1 MCYYNENGVLR
12 VRDYKFMRFYGI
24 DYLQMQSNIND
35 YLKYIVIFSALFIL
49 IVVFSLY
56 MRHRLQTKYRDLTII
71 AFLFLLFISGV
82 QYADYTDSQNI
93 HSQSSQMVNFIRLLS
108 QKKGVNVNSIFSS
121 SIQLSDGIIVKINDF
136 YYRVNLSLDQKTYS
150 LVEVS
155 LVTPDIEIVKN

>member
-1 MCYYNENGVLR
+1 
-12 VRDYKFMRFYGI
+12 MRFYSI
-24 DYLQMQSNIND
+24 DYLQVQSNIND
-35 YLKYIVIFSALFIL
+35 YLKFIVIFSTLFIL

-93 HSQSSQMVNFIRLLS
+93 HSQSSQMVNFVRLLS
-108 QKKGVNVNSIFSS
+108 QEKGVNVNYILSS
-121 SIQLSDGIIVKINDF
+121 SAQISDGIIVKINDL
-136 YYRVNLSLDQKTYS
+136 YYRVNLSLDQKTYN

-155 LVTPDIEIVKN
+155 LVNPEIEIMKN

>member
-1 MCYYNENGVLR
+1 M
-12 VRDYKFMRFYGI
+12 KFYSI

-35 YLKYIVIFSALFIL
+35 YLKYAIVFSTLFIL

-93 HSQSSQMVNFIRLLS
+93 HSQSSQMVNFVRLLS
-108 QKKGVNVNSIFSS
+108 QKQKVDVNSIFSS
-121 SIQLSDGIIVKINDF
+121 SVQLADGIIVKINNR
-136 YYRVNLSLDQKTYS
+136 YYRVNLSPDQKTYNP
-150 LVEVS
+150 VEVS
-155 LVTPDIEIVKN
+155 LVNPEIEIMKN

>member
-1 MCYYNENGVLR
+1 M
-12 VRDYKFMRFYGI
+12 KFYSI

-35 YLKYIVIFSALFIL
+35 YLKYIVIFSTLFIL

-71 AFLFLLFISGV
+71 VFLFLLFISGV

-93 HSQSSQMVNFIRLLS
+93 HSQSSQMVNFVRLLS
-108 QKKGVNVNSIFSS
+108 V
-121 SIQLSDGIIVKINDF
+121 QLSDGIIVKIGDVF
-136 YYRVNLSLDQKTYS
+136 YRVNLSPDQKTYN

-155 LVTPDIEIVKN
+155 LVNPEIEIITN

>member
-1 MCYYNENGVLR
+1 
-12 VRDYKFMRFYGI
+12 MRFYGI

-35 YLKYIVIFSALFIL
+35 YLKYIVIFSTLFVL

-93 HSQSSQMVNFIRLLS
+93 HSQSSQMVNFVRLLS
-108 QKKGVNVNSIFSS
+108 KEKEVSINSIFSS
-121 SIQLSDGIIVKINDF
+121 SVQLSDGIIVKINDL
-136 YYRVNLSLDQKTYS
+136 YYRVNLSADQKTYS
-150 LVEVS
+150 LVAVS
-155 LVTPDIEIVKN
+155 LVNPEIEIIKK

>member
-1 MCYYNENGVLR
+1 M
-12 VRDYKFMRFYGI
+12 KFYSI

-35 YLKYIVIFSALFIL
+35 YLKYAIVFSTLFIL

-71 AFLFLLFISGV
+71 AFLFLLFLSGV

-93 HSQSSQMVNFIRLLS
+93 HSQSSQMVNFVRLLS
-108 QKKGVNVNSIFSS
+108 QKQKVDVNSIFSS
-121 SIQLSDGIIVKINDF
+121 SVQLADGIIVKINNR
-136 YYRVNLSLDQKTYS
+136 YYRVNLSPDQKTYN

-155 LVTPDIEIVKN
+155 LVNPEIEIMKN

>member
-1 MCYYNENGVLR
+1 
-12 VRDYKFMRFYGI
+12 MRFYGI

-35 YLKYIVIFSALFIL
+35 YLKYIIIFSTLFIL

>member
-1 MCYYNENGVLR
+1 
-12 VRDYKFMRFYGI
+12 MRFYGI

-35 YLKYIVIFSALFIL
+35 YLKYIIIFSTLFIL

-155 LVTPDIEIVKN
+155 LVTPDVEIVKN

>member
-1 MCYYNENGVLR
+1 
-12 VRDYKFMRFYGI
+12 MRFYGI

-150 LVEVS
+150 LVEVL

>member
-1 MCYYNENGVLR
+1 M
-12 VRDYKFMRFYGI
+12 KFYSI

-35 YLKYIVIFSALFIL
+35 YLKYAIVFSTLFIL

-93 HSQSSQMVNFIRLLS
+93 HSQSSQMVNFVRLLS
-108 QKKGVNVNSIFSS
+108 QKQKVDVNSIFSS
-121 SIQLSDGIIVKINDF
+121 SVQLADGIIIKINNRF
-136 YYRVNLSLDQKTYS
+136 YLVNLSQDQKTYN

-155 LVTPDIEIVKN
+155 LVNPEIEIMKN

>member
-1 MCYYNENGVLR
+1 
-12 VRDYKFMRFYGI
+12 MRFYGI
-24 DYLQMQSNIND
+24 DYLQMQSSIND
-35 YLKYIVIFSALFIL
+35 YLKYIIIFSTLFIL

-108 QKKGVNVNSIFSS
+108 QEKGVNVNSIFSS
-121 SIQLSDGIIVKINDF
+121 SVQLSDGIIVKINDL
-136 YYRVNLSLDQKTYS
+136 YYRINLSPDQKTYS
-150 LVEVS
+150 LAGVS
-155 LVTPDIEIVKN
+155 LVNPEIVIIKN